1 VVHCDL
7 ACLYD
12 YVITCPGTEDHRVEM
27 ERKVKTV
34 IVIPVYNER
43 ENIVSLLDQLLQLE
57 VGIDVVLVED
67 NSPDGTGEIVDRYA
81 EENQRVTVIHRKG
94 KLGLGTAYV
103 RGFRH
108 ALENGYDYVIEMDAD
123 SSHDPQYISTF
134 IGSIDEYDLVIGSR
148 YLTGVS
154 SVNWPFWRLV
164 MSYFANKY
172 VRFISGMPYTDC
184 TGGYKI
190 FSRRALEA
198 VDMER
203 VKSNSFSFQFE
214 LLYRMHVRG
223 MKIKEIPIIF
233 YERAI
238 GKSKMDKKTFFE
250 ALWKVVQLRVKH
262 MLGKL

>member
-1 VVHCDL
+1 
-7 ACLYD
+7 
-12 YVITCPGTEDHRVEM
+12 M
-27 ERKVKTV
+27 KTA

-43 ENIVSLLDQLLQLE
+43 ENITGLLDQILQVDLALH
-57 VGIDVVLVED
+57 VLLVED

-81 EENQRVTVIHRKG
+81 QENPRVTVIHRKG

-103 RGFRH
+103 RGFTH
-108 ALENGYDYVIEMDAD
+108 ALENGYDYIIEMDAD
-123 SSHDPQYISTF
+123 NSHDPKYIHTF
-134 IGSIDEYDLVIGSR
+134 IEAIEGYDLVIGSR
-148 YLTGVS
+148 YLKGVS

-172 VRFISGMPYTDC
+172 VRFISRMPYTDC

-190 FSRRALEA
+190 FTRGTLEA
-198 VDMER
+198 IDLDM

-214 LLYRMHVRG
+214 LLYRLHVKG

-250 ALWKVVQLRVKH
+250 ALWKVIHLRLKH
-262 MLGKL
+262 MLGRL

>member
-1 VVHCDL
+1 MQQAPL
-7 ACLYD
+7 KG
-12 YVITCPGTEDHRVEM
+12 PEG
-27 ERKVKTV
+27 KKTL

-43 ENIVSLLDQLLQLE
+43 EGIISLLDQLLAILPAL
-57 VGIDVVLVED
+57 DVLLIED
-67 NSPDGTGEIVDRYA
+67 GSPDGTGAIVDTYSRA
-81 EENQRVTVIHRKG
+81 HPRVAVIHRSG

-103 RGFRH
+103 RGF
-108 ALENGYDYVIEMDAD
+108 AYAIENGYDYVIEMDAD
-123 SSHDPQYISTF
+123 NSHDPHYIGPF
-134 IGSIDEYDLVIGSR
+134 IEAIEGYDLVIGSR
-148 YLTGVS
+148 YLKGVS

-172 VRFISGMPYTDC
+172 VRFVSGMPYTDC

-198 VDMER
+198 IDLRE

-214 LLYRMHVRG
+214 LLYRMHAKG
-223 MKIKEIPIIF
+223 MRIREIPIIF

-250 ALWKVVQLRVKH
+250 ALLKVIQLRLKRARGR
-262 MLGKL
+262 L